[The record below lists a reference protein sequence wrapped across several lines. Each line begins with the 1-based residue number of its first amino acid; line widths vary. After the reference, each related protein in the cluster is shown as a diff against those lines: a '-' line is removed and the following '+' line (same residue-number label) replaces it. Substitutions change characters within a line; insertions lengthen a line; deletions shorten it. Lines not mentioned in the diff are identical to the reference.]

1 MSRRRFRDLARV
13 SAVAVRYTAG
23 WVLLSLLCGV
33 SGAKAGSPAQGGL
46 GLVIGN
52 RNYESL
58 PPLVACQASARI
70 VAAALRKRNYDVVE
84 QLDATNGQMEAAI
97 INFAK
102 RRADNPDAP
111 GLVYYCGYASGLES
125 RVFLLPTPANITRPT
140 DLLVQGVV
148 AGSLLDALSEN
159 RSSARA
165 GGGLAVLDVFAAP
178 RNAAPGGFDA
188 LATQRSH
195 VRDGYLAA
203 VENGASEAPSPVAQ
217 ALADALAAPTVE
229 LQQTL
234 PKLRDDLAG
243 ARGVA
248 LAALAPPTSSVY
260 LAGAPAPIAPPAPA
274 SPKVPAPQP
283 PSEAATSPP
292 AAQAPSPPTPPSAN
306 PPLAGANALPDED
319 QMSDV
324 DRRRVQSALARL
336 GYYDYIVD
344 GIFGPETRAAIR
356 RFQHEIGDQMTGR
369 LNSDEATRLVNGS
382 G

>member
-13 SAVAVRYTAG
+13 SAVAVRYTAR
-23 WVLLSLLCGV
+23 WILLSLLCGV

-111 GLVYYCGYASGLES
+111 GLVYYCGYASGLEG

-159 RSSARA
+159 RNSARA

-260 LAGAPAPIAPPAPA
+260 LAGAPVPIAQPAPA
-274 SPKVPAPQP
+274 PPKVPAPQP

>member
-1 MSRRRFRDLARV
+1 MSRWRFRDLPRV
-13 SAVAVRYTAG
+13 SAVAVRYTAR
-23 WVLLSLLCGV
+23 WVLLSLLCGI
-33 SGAKAGSPAQGGL
+33 SGANAGSPAQGGL

-58 PPLVACQASARI
+58 PPLVACRASAHI

-102 RRADNPDAP
+102 RRADKPDAP
-111 GLVYYCGYASGLES
+111 GLVYYCGYVSSLEG
-125 RVFLLPTPANITRPT
+125 RVFVLPTPANITRTT

-148 AGSLLDALSEN
+148 AASLLDALSES
-159 RSSARA
+159 RGGALA
-165 GGGLAVLDVFAAP
+165 GGGLAVLDVFATPPNPAP
-178 RNAAPGGFDA
+178 RDFDA
-188 LATQRSH
+188 LATRLNH
-195 VRDGYLAA
+195 ARDGYLAA
-203 VENGASEAPSPVAQ
+203 IESGTSEAPSAVAQ
-217 ALADALAAPTVE
+217 GLEDALAAPTVK
-229 LQQTL
+229 LQETL
-234 PKLRDDLAG
+234 VRLRDDLAG

-248 LAALAPPTSSVY
+248 LAALAQPTSSVY
-260 LAGAPAPIAPPAPA
+260 LAGAPAPTAPPTPS
-274 SPKVPAPQP
+274 SPKAPAPQP
-283 PSEAATSPP
+283 PAEAATSPP
-292 AAQAPSPPTPPSAN
+292 ATQAPSPSLPPLAN
-306 PPLAGANALPDED
+306 PPPAATNALPDEA

-336 GYYDYIVD
+336 GYYDSIVD
-344 GIFGPETRAAIR
+344 GVFGPETRAAIR